1 MSITCS
7 SNVDCPSGLPGADI
21 MLQLRHNVFFH
32 RPEGKTHFSASFT
45 TASRTTSLEGNNPNS
60 HLSATAPTR
69 TKIHTATTRS
79 NSQFAFAPSFT
90 SRKQPRMINSTESN
104 LFVLVP
110 TIKVLGQECSENPQ
124 DERPIHEHSI
134 PEVHRATFTLQELD
148 YVKTISSQASSI
160 VS

>member
-1 MSITCS
+1 
-7 SNVDCPSGLPGADI
+7 
-21 MLQLRHNVFFH
+21 
-32 RPEGKTHFSASFT
+32 
-45 TASRTTSLEGNNPNS
+45 
-60 HLSATAPTR
+60 
-69 TKIHTATTRS
+69 
-79 NSQFAFAPSFT
+79 
-90 SRKQPRMINSTESN
+90 MINSTESN

-160 VS
+160 VSWWKNSYTMKSSSHSGLLS